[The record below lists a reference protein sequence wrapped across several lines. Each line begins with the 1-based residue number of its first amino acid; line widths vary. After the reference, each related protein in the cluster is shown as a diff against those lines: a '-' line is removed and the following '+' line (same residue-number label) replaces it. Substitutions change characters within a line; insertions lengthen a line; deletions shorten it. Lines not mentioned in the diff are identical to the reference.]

1 MSDAYPA
8 LHGPDVGA
16 PGRTRCADQT
26 TDMILAVVLQPGRSW
41 KWCAGSKQL
50 LLRRSTLEGRDM
62 TATFEHKVLKF
73 GWGWKGFD
81 YAAMERELNE
91 LGAQGWE
98 TVGTIVPS
106 VGAGQSIEIG
116 VVLKRTAG

>member
-1 MSDAYPA
+1 MLGIVLRELYDPGTA
-8 LHGPDVGA
+8 GRGTPDRTVIRLLA
-16 PGRTRCADQT
+16 P
-26 TDMILAVVLQPGRSW
+26 
-41 KWCAGSKQL
+41 
-50 LLRRSTLEGRDM
+50 EGHDM
-62 TATFEHKVLKF
+62 TARFEHKVLKF

-116 VVLKRTAG
+116 VVLKRTVG